1 VTNVLY
7 AQGDAS
13 VCFMKEASV
22 ELAVQLLDKSQIRPE
37 CVSPLIPEVI
47 RHTD

>member
-1 VTNVLY
+1 MN

-22 ELAVQLLDKSQIRPE
+22 ELAIQLLDKSQIRPE
-37 CVSPLIPEVI
+37 YEAPHLVHGIT
-47 RHTD
+47 RHTTGH